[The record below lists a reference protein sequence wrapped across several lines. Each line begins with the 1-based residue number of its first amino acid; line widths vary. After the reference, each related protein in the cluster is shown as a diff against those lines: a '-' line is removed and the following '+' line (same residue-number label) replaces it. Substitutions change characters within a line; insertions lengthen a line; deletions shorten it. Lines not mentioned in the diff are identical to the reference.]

1 MHIFNRNN
9 IKSTLAVN
17 LSNYLKDSSNI
28 ERYVQV
34 EKLITC
40 LHTVLKITDN
50 KISDVLIPN
59 SIPNKKIIEYL
70 DNHHKIQEFDTKLL
84 SDLTSNGL
92 ENKLK
97 IIDFY
102 NLLVPLYI
110 DSISNCLSK
119 LLKFLE
125 NERLTLKE
133 QQSVISYITNNFT
146 FDRIKQECD
155 NNTSLNK
162 QKLAII
168 LHTIQD
174 KQISTNKEAINGLI
188 TVMGGVFIVV
198 IITYLALATWTKK
211 FNESSIGQVIVINS
225 IVTIIPTVTI
235 YLKPILD
242 FDSPNTTETAAI
254 QLAYLKEIIS
264 ESQSNN

>member
-1 MHIFNRNN
+1 MKFLKLKKIKPQLNNNLLEYLNDSTFNNQSDN
-9 IKSTLAVN
+9 I
-17 LSNYLKDSSNI
+17 
-28 ERYVQV
+28 

-40 LHTVLKITDN
+40 LHTVLKVTDKN
-50 KISDVLIPN
+50 ISKVLIPD
-59 SIPNKKIIEYL
+59 SIPNKRIKEHIEKYNRL
-70 DNHHKIQEFDTKLL
+70 QSFDTDLL
-84 SDLTSNGL
+84 SYLTKNGL
-92 ENKLK
+92 EKKLK

-102 NLLVPLYI
+102 NMLVPLYI
-110 DSISNCLSK
+110 DYMRYDLSK

-133 QQSVISYITNNFT
+133 QQSVIRYITNNFT

-174 KQISTNKEAINGLI
+174 KQISTNKESINGLI
-188 TVMGGVFIVV
+188 TIMGGVFILV
-198 IITYLALATWTKK
+198 IFTYLTLATWTQK

-225 IVTIIPTVTI
+225 IVTIVPTVTI
-235 YLKPILD
+235 YLKSILD
-242 FDSPNTTETAAI
+242 FDSQNTTETATI
-254 QLAYLKEIIS
+254 QLAYLKNIIVN
-264 ESQSNN
+264 SQPNN